1 MFMEE
6 IPTEKQLLEPCQGLM
21 VNSREFQGYLTEYQR
36 VFQESLKIVLRK
48 FQGCLKK
55 VPSVF
60 EESAKCVSRKFH
72 KKFQGYIKNL

>member
-1 MFMEE
+1 MFMKE

-48 FQGCLKK
+48 FQGCLKEISK
-55 VPSVF
+55 
-60 EESAKCVSRKFH
+60 
-72 KKFQGYIKNL
+72 KKFQG